1 MSLAVNRNKIF
12 SVLLSALASAAIWA
26 HLGMSSYE
34 PLLLG
39 IFAALYFL
47 FSTAIIRVERKIT
60 LPAAALGFVFA
71 LFTLLGNLD
80 VLSEQRTYALWCMI
94 RFFGFWCMYCAIL
107 ILVFGKLS
115 SPSLTCS
122 DSVEISGRTPKKCRG
137 VFASCF
143 VLIVIFHMVWWLYE
157 FPGNTSPDSNNQLM
171 QVMGLTPLE
180 SNHPAVSTL
189 FLGIVFNAG
198 LKLFSGNQNSALA
211 LYTAVQLLIM
221 AAIFAYVA
229 ESVYEMGLKKGAV
242 YFVLT
247 VYLLHPVY
255 ASYSVT
261 VFKDVL
267 FSGWITGF
275 CVTLWRMLQKEKTAI
290 RAWEIVL
297 LFFFALAAS
306 LFRNKCYYAFLL
318 LFPLLFMQFHKKNL
332 WVQAMPIIVFAIALF
347 IDGPLFSALNIKHL
361 DSVESLSIPAQHIAR
376 VITDGHELTD
386 EQKELLSHAVDMN
399 AVAGTYNENVSDP
412 IKNLIR
418 TTGDIEYID
427 AHKSEYF
434 KLWLELG
441 IKYPG
446 AYLRAQI
453 EQTKGY
459 WYPDCHYWA
468 MSNYCQESD
477 VLTIYKDRLTP
488 AWLTSVL
495 DDVGFYLPLLP
506 FGGLLFS
513 IGLASWVTLTLFA
526 LCGIRGRK
534 DEMTV
539 FFPVLALLL
548 TLCAVTPVYA
558 EFRYSYA
565 MYTTLPLYA
574 LIPFADRLPAKD
586 QSKIEKI

>member
-1 MSLAVNRNKIF
+1 MKLAVKYTKTV
-12 SVLLSALASAAIWA
+12 SALLSALASAAIWA
-26 HLGMSSYE
+26 HLDMSSYE
-34 PLLLG
+34 PLLLAV
-39 IFAALYFL
+39 FASLYFL
-47 FSTAIIRVERKIT
+47 FSAAIVRIERKIT
-60 LPAAALGFVFA
+60 LPAAALGFVFS

-80 VLSEQRTYALWCMI
+80 ALAEQKTYALWCVI
-94 RFFGFWCMYCAIL
+94 RFFGFWSMYYAML
-107 ILVFGKLS
+107 TLVFGKLS
-115 SPSLTCS
+115 SVSLMCG
-122 DSVEISGRTPKKCRG
+122 DSAEISGRTSKKCRK
-137 VFASCF
+137 VFAFSF
-143 VLIVIFHMVWWLYE
+143 ILIAIFYAIWWLYE
-157 FPGNTSPDSNNQLM
+157 FPGNTSPDSNDQIM
-171 QVMGLTPLE
+171 QVMGITPLE

-189 FLGIVFNAG
+189 FIGIVFNAG

-211 LYTAVQLLIM
+211 LYTAAQLLIM

-242 YFVLT
+242 YFVLA

-255 ASYSVT
+255 ASYSIT

-275 CVTLWRMLQKEKTAI
+275 CVTLWRLLQKEKAAV

-318 LFPLLFMQFHKKNL
+318 LFPLLFMQFCKKNR
-332 WVQAMPIIVFAIALF
+332 WVQAMPIVVFAIALF

-376 VITDGHELTD
+376 VIADGHELTD
-386 EQKELLSHAVDMN
+386 EQKELLSHAVDID
-399 AVAGTYNENVSDP
+399 AVAETYNENVSDP

-418 TTGDIEYID
+418 STGDVEYID

-453 EQTKGY
+453 DQTKGY
-459 WYPDCHYWA
+459 WYPDCHYWS

-477 VLTIYKDRLTP
+477 VLTIYKDRQTP

-495 DDVGFYLPLLP
+495 DDIGFYLPLLP

-534 DEMTV
+534 DVMTV

-574 LIPFADRLPAKD
+574 LIPFVSRLPA
-586 QSKIEKI
+586 EN